1 MNINDKYMKRALQ
14 LAARGRGY
22 TSPNPMVGAVI
33 VHNDTIIGEGYHRR
47 CGEPH
52 AEVNAVNSVTDKELL
67 KDSTIYVTLEPCS
80 HYGKTPPCAQLIID
94 SNIPRVVI
102 GCLDPFEKVS
112 GRGVK
117 MLQEH
122 GIEVVTGVLE
132 AECKSLNSRF
142 MTAHTLR
149 RPWVTLKWAQSS
161 DMFMDH
167 KRDKNAAAARFST
180 PLTSALTHR
189 LRSLHDGI
197 IAASGTIIAD
207 NPSLN
212 VRLFDGNS
220 PRVIALDRRGLI
232 PADAA
237 IFNADKPVIYVSAA
251 KRQDLHNAEIIEVS
265 PDATIADY
273 LNALY
278 NHGITSVLV
287 EGGATLL
294 QQFIDSRLWDIARV
308 ETHPEALGENGSV
321 SSPVLGL
328 TPIKN
333 YSIDGNSID
342 IYSQNSTILPND
354 LDFCNFV

>member
-1 MNINDKYMKRALQ
+1 MKRALQ
-14 LAARGRGY
+14 LAARGRGN

-112 GRGVK
+112 GRGAK
-117 MLQEH
+117 MLQDN
-122 GIEVVTGVLE
+122 GIEVATGVLE
-132 AECKSLNSRF
+132 AECKSLNARF

-161 DMFMDH
+161 DMFIDH
-167 KRDKNAAAARFST
+167 KRDKGAAAARFST
-180 PLTSALTHR
+180 PTTSALTHR

-212 VRLFDGNS
+212 VRLYDGNS
-220 PRVIALDRRGLI
+220 PRVIAIDRQGLI

-237 IFNADKPVIYVSAA
+237 IFNADKPVIYISAA
-251 KRQDLHNAEIIEVS
+251 KRNDLHNAATIEVT

-278 NHGITSVLV
+278 NQGITSVLV

-294 QQFIDSRLWDIARV
+294 RQFINSRLWDVARV
-308 ETHPEALGENGSV
+308 ETHPETLGKNGSV
-321 SSPVLGL
+321 SSPILGI
-328 TPIKN
+328 TPIKKFT
-333 YSIDGNSID
+333 IDGNSID

>member
-1 MNINDKYMKRALQ
+1 MKRALQ
-14 LAARGRGY
+14 LAARGRGN

-80 HYGKTPPCAQLIID
+80 HYGKTPPCAQLIIN

-117 MLQEH
+117 MLQDN
-122 GIEVVTGVLE
+122 GIEVATGVLE
-132 AECKSLNSRF
+132 AECKSLNARF

-161 DMFMDH
+161 DMFIDH
-167 KRDKNAAAARFST
+167 KRDKGAAAARFST
-180 PLTSALTHR
+180 PTTSALTHR

-212 VRLFDGNS
+212 VRLYDGNS
-220 PRVIALDRRGLI
+220 PRVIAIDRQGLI

-237 IFNADKPVIYVSAA
+237 IFNADKPVIYISAA
-251 KRQDLHNAEIIEVS
+251 KRNDLHNAATIEVT

-294 QQFIDSRLWDIARV
+294 RQFINSRLWDVARV
-308 ETHPEALGENGSV
+308 ETRPETLGKNGSV
-321 SSPVLGL
+321 SSPILGI
-328 TPIKN
+328 TPIKKFT
-333 YSIDGNSID
+333 IEGNSID